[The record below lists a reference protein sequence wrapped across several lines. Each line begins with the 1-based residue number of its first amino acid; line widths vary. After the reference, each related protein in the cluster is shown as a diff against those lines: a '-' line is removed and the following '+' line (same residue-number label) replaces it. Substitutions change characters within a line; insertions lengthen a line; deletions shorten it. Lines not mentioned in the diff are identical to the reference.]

1 MTAPL
6 VSCVLLT
13 THPRRAA
20 FLPDALR
27 SYRQQTYAARELVI
41 VNDGAPLAP
50 RARDVRVVNLQERPR
65 GRWTIG
71 EKRNAGVLVARG
83 EYVAT
88 WDDDDVS
95 LPERLA
101 NQVAVARA
109 TGADHVTADR
119 MHVADEDLRVQ
130 GQCDRGRARPVQ
142 SSALIRRAAILAA
155 GGYAAADYREDAEL
169 LARLRLV
176 TRGFNHAVTMTGCDW
191 YVNRRHG
198 ENVTS
203 DFGERGADYI
213 ACALRD
219 PAREAVQRRVDALRA
234 GPGAEDLIEKP

>member
-1 MTAPL
+1 M
-6 VSCVLLT
+6 LT

-20 FLPDALR
+20 FLADALR

-50 RARDVRVVNLQERPR
+50 RTRDVRVVNLPQRPH

-83 EYVAT
+83 EYLAT

-95 LPERLA
+95 FPERLA
-101 NQVAVARA
+101 DQVAFARA

-119 MHVADEDLRVQ
+119 AHIADEELRVQ
-130 GQCDRGRARPVQ
+130 GQCDRGRMRPVQ

-155 GGYAAADYREDAEL
+155 GGYAAADYREDAEIL
-169 LARLRLV
+169 MRLRLV
-176 TRGFNHAVTMTGCDW
+176 ARGFNHTVTMRDCAW
-191 YVNRRHG
+191 YVIRRHSA
-198 ENVTS
+198 NVTLM
-203 DFGERGADYI
+203 FGERGADYI

-219 PAREAVQRRVDALRA
+219 PAREATQRRIDALRA
-234 GPGAEDLIEKP
+234 GPGAEDITEK